1 MNRLLFIILLF
12 ILNHCSFDNKTGIW
26 KNSSIIDIE
35 KKKRFEDFKT
45 LYTEEK
51 TFNSIIEPPEN
62 LNLLIDPIK
71 TTNKWPDE
79 FYRNSNNL
87 DNFSYKDLNNLIFKS
102 KKLSK
107 HKISKKILFDGENI
121 IVSDIKGN
129 IIVYSLE
136 KKQTIYKYN
145 FYKKKFKKIIK
156 NINITISNNIIF
168 AVDNLGY
175 LYALNYKTD
184 KLIWAK
190 NYQVP
195 FRSNLKLI
203 GDKIVAADQDNSLYL
218 INRFNGERLRTIP
231 TEETILK
238 NYFVN
243 SIASDEN
250 SLFYLNTYGSIYSIS
265 NTNLKIN
272 WFVNLNR
279 SLDLNPS
286 SLFFSNPIVIYKDK
300 IIVSTDPYLYVL
312 DSISGSTIFKTPII
326 SIFKPIISGNK
337 LFIITKDNLLVC
349 IDLIKGNIIYSLNI
363 SDEIGN
369 FLETKSKQIN
379 IKSLSLV
386 NNNLLIFLNNSYL
399 VQMGVSGKIMKINK
413 LPTKLNTFPIF
424 VKESI
429 LFLNNKNKLVI
440 IN

>member
-156 NINITISNNIIF
+156 NINITIKAGSRVAF
-168 AVDNLGY
+168 VG
-175 LYALNYKTD
+175 KT
-184 KLIWAK
+184 
-190 NYQVP
+190 
-195 FRSNLKLI
+195 
-203 GDKIVAADQDNSLYL
+203 
-218 INRFNGERLRTIP
+218 
-231 TEETILK
+231 
-238 NYFVN
+238 
-243 SIASDEN
+243 
-250 SLFYLNTYGSIYSIS
+250 GSG
-265 NTNLKIN
+265 K
-272 WFVNLNR
+272 
-279 SLDLNPS
+279 
-286 SLFFSNPIVIYKDK
+286 
-300 IIVSTDPYLYVL
+300 STL
-312 DSISGSTIFKTPII
+312 
-326 SIFKPIISGNK
+326 
-337 LFIITKDNLLVC
+337 
-349 IDLIKGNIIYSLNI
+349 IDLIMS
-363 SDEIGN
+363 
-369 FLETKSKQIN
+369 
-379 IKSLSLV
+379 
-386 NNNLLIFLNNSYL
+386 LIFPT
-399 VQMGVSGKIMKINK
+399 SGKIFVDGKDLNESNKFIDYPSIRNSIKPQVKKAFISK
-413 LPTKLNTFPIF
+413 LPSSYYGKAC
-424 VKESI
+424 
-429 LFLNNKNKLVI
+429 FLIQEVCLKK
-440 IN
+440 